1 MLILMFSDVSVSP
14 YIISWVYTLI
24 YFIIKG
30 EKNWLDL
37 LELADQAIDGLPFH
51 QHLPIIKECVNIS
64 SYL

>member
-1 MLILMFSDVSVSP
+1 M
-14 YIISWVYTLI
+14 
-24 YFIIKG
+24 YFFIKG

-51 QHLPIIKECVNIS
+51 HHLPIVKECVNIS